1 MSNPVDVAVV
11 GDGIVGSVVA
21 LTAAREGYSPRLLGR
36 GGKHVAGRDRLFT
49 INASARKALARVG
62 AWDRLRSAT
71 PVRAMRIFSPG
82 GKTLAIDAMSVGLA
96 QLCHTVLESELL
108 EALDGLLEDASIMME
123 PLSKVH
129 TLSVQ
134 GDQVTIDVDQA
145 NVEAK
150 LIVGADGGQSR
161 IAELAGLSCPRID
174 FGQTAITTVASFSI
188 VDKIAR
194 QWFGKDGVLALLPG
208 PGGRYGIV
216 WSLETERARRVLE
229 LTEEELAT
237 ALQDATAGT
246 MGACAVVGEARG
258 HQLRCHVRKSRGDRV
273 VLVGDSAQSF
283 HPLAG
288 QGLCVALGGVADLFD
303 TFGGGDPGRKSA
315 LARYER
321 LRRIRVAVTAGTT
334 ASLASVVGGE
344 SLIGTALDISLA
356 MPSAVAAMLL
366 PRLANAR

>member
-1 MSNPVDVAVV
+1 M
-11 GDGIVGSVVA
+11 
-21 LTAAREGYSPRLLGR
+21 LGR
-36 GGKHVAGRDRLFT
+36 GGKHVVGRDRLFT
-49 INASARKALARVG
+49 INASARKALTRVG
-62 AWDRLRSAT
+62 AWDRLHSAT

-82 GKTLAIDAMSVGLA
+82 GKTLAIDALSVGLA

-108 EALDGLLEDASIMME
+108 EALDSLLEDASIMME
-123 PLSKVH
+123 PVSKVH
-129 TLSVQ
+129 TLFVQ
-134 GDQVTIDVDQA
+134 GDQVTIEVDQA

-150 LIVGADGGQSR
+150 LIVGADGRQSR
-161 IAELAGLSCPRID
+161 IAELAGLACPRID
-174 FGQTAITTVASFSI
+174 FGQTAITTVASFST

-208 PGGRYGIV
+208 PEGRYGVV
-216 WSLETERARRVLE
+216 WSLETERAQRVLE

-237 ALQDATAGT
+237 ALQNATAGT
-246 MGACAVVGEARG
+246 MGTCEVMDEVRC
-258 HQLRCHVRKSRGDRV
+258 HQLWCHVRKSRGDRV

-303 TFGGGDPGRKSA
+303 AFGGGDPGRYSA

-321 LRRIRVAVTAGTT
+321 LRRIRVVATAGTT
-334 ASLASVVGGE
+334 ASLASVVGGD

-366 PRLANAR
+366 PVLANAR